1 VSNPKTPT
9 SKRSSSRSGTARYRR
24 RPAIVLR
31 LRASTRL
38 QVLWLI
44 WCAALSGALLFGL
57 GANLFIRIPLVG
69 LIVWLAYR
77 GIRALRHPGRGL
89 VRLSWGSD
97 GRWQAQDG
105 LGRLHYVELETAP
118 QCFGPLLWMRL
129 RAAGWC
135 ETVLI
140 DGLTMEPVM
149 LAALKARLR
158 LDQGS

>member
-1 VSNPKTPT
+1 
-9 SKRSSSRSGTARYRR
+9 
-24 RPAIVLR
+24 VLR

-38 QVLWLI
+38 QVLWLV
-44 WCAALSGALLFGL
+44 WCAALSGALLLGL
-57 GANLFIRIPLVG
+57 GANFWIRLPLAGLVG
-69 LIVWLAYR
+69 WLAQR

-97 GRWQAQDG
+97 GRWQAQDV
-105 LGRLHYVELETAP
+105 LGRLQYVELAAAP
-118 QCFGPLLWMRL
+118 QYFGPLLWLRL
-129 RAAGWC
+129 QADGWR

-140 DGLTMEPVM
+140 DGLYMEPVM